1 MDNRIAESRGVADRR
16 MPGLGPEK
24 YRACLEGWGDSFVN
38 LPERIDFRSAGK
50 ITESRSRGGIS
61 RKTEEMPRMPAGGI
75 VSAPVW
81 KACLRQMFY
90 RLKTAFLL
98 SAALLPES
106 NPVKPMRKCPLP
118 ASSDGGTA
126 CFSCSDGMLSTICPK
141 LRGAPVCGG
150 LCLEFRNPGNGPE
163 VEECCCF
170 RRLRNGSEPLVTA
183 ETACYKF

>member
-16 MPGLGPEK
+16 MPGPGPEK

-81 KACLRQMFY
+81 KACLRQMFD
-90 RLKTAFLL
+90 RLKTPSPPFGGSSAGVESGEPDTGMSSVSGFVRWPGRHVFLFGRDAFNDL
-98 SAALLPES
+98 SEAPRGTGVRRAVPGIPES
-106 NPVKPMRKCPLP
+106 GERPG
-118 ASSDGGTA
+118 SG
-126 CFSCSDGMLSTICPK
+126 GMLLFPE
-141 LRGAPVCGG
+141 APEWFGTSCYR
-150 LCLEFRNPGNGPE
+150 RN
-163 VEECCCF
+163 CM
-170 RRLRNGSEPLVTA
+170 L
-183 ETACYKF
+183 